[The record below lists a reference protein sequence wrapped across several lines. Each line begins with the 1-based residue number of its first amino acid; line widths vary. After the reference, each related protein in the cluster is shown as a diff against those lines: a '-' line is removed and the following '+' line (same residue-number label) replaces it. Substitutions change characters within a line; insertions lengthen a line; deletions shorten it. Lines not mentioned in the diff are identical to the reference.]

1 MSRWEFMRQLEE
13 LLSDISPSE
22 REEALQYYND
32 YINDA
37 GRENEAEA
45 IASLGSP
52 EQVARSVKEGLG
64 ENFDMGEFTEN
75 GFSGSSAANKNP
87 IVKREEPVSSGSNK
101 GDAGAYESFTG
112 ETTDTYSSG
121 TYADR
126 TTQSGSFAGQSV
138 EAGAPEK
145 EKLPA
150 WAIVLIVIGCII
162 LSPVLLG
169 AAGTVFSVIFGIVAA
184 LFGIIIGVAAAAVAL
199 FVAGVALI
207 IAGFGGL
214 LAHPLVSVGL
224 IGAGFIC
231 LALGILFV
239 MLEVFLCGICLP
251 GIFKGL
257 TYIFKK
263 IFGKKEVA

>member
-45 IASLGSP
+45 IKSLGTP
-52 EQVARSVKEGLG
+52 EQVAQSVKEGLG
-64 ENFDMGEFTEN
+64 ESFDMGEFTEN
-75 GFSGSSAANKNP
+75 GFSGSSTAKRNS
-87 IVKREEPVSSGSNK
+87 IVKMEESVSYGN
-101 GDAGAYESFTG
+101 GAEAAGAYESSHR
-112 ETTDTYSSG
+112 EDTDAYSSG
-121 TYADR
+121 TYTDQ
-126 TTQSGSFAGQSV
+126 TTQSGGYTGQTV
-138 EAGAPEK
+138 ENEASKK
-145 EKLPA
+145 EKLPD
-150 WAIVLIVIGCII
+150 WAIVLIVIGCIL
-162 LSPVLLG
+162 LSPVLIA
-169 AAGTVFSVIFGIVAA
+169 AAGTVISVIFGIVAA
-184 LFGIIIGVAAAAVAL
+184 LFGIIIGVAAAAIAL
-199 FVAGVALI
+199 VIAGIALVV
-207 IAGFGGL
+207 AGFGGL

-224 IGAGFIC
+224 VGAGLIC

-251 GIFKGL
+251 GIFKGII
-257 TYIFKK
+257 YIFKK

>member
-45 IASLGSP
+45 LKSLGSP

-64 ENFDMGEFTEN
+64 ESFGMGEFTEN
-75 GFSGSSAANKNP
+75 GFTSGSAQSANP
-87 IVKREEPVSSGSNK
+87 IVKREASASDKSNSENAWTYTEQSQ
-101 GDAGAYESFTG
+101 AGFN
-112 ETTDTYSSG
+112 TYTSG
-121 TYADR
+121 TY
-126 TTQSGSFAGQSV
+126 TGQSV
-138 EAGAPEK
+138 ENAAPEK
-145 EKLPA
+145 EKLPT

-162 LSPVLLG
+162 FSPVLLG
-169 AAGTVFSVIFGIVAA
+169 IAGTVLSVVVGAVAS

-199 FVAGVALI
+199 LIAGIALI

-214 LAHPLVSVGL
+214 FTHPLVSIGL
-224 IGAGFIC
+224 IGAGLIC
-231 LALGILFV
+231 AALSILFA

-257 TYIFKK
+257 AYIFKK
-263 IFGKKEVA
+263 LFGKKEVA